1 MTSKPKFDPALH
13 DDNPEWTKE
22 MFERARPAKDVLP
35 KSTLSQFKNKGG
47 RPRIERPKE
56 AIKLRIDADVV
67 EAFRKTGPG
76 WQTRINLMLRSALSD
91 GKIKKVHL
99 AKRMGKISVVGSS
112 PKRKRA

>member
-35 KSTLSQFKNKGG
+35 ESILSQFKNKGG

-99 AKRMGKISVVGSS
+99 AKRIGKISVVGSNS
-112 PKRKRA
+112 KRKRA